1 LKLRTLLRQPIVPA
15 TSAFW
20 RVRAPTRIGDNA
32 VVVGTGASVA
42 WVAAENGYHLALDGT
57 TLICRNPRGSLLKSV
72 PAAVRK
78 GPAAERMIEVR
89 DWLVRH
95 ERECRAT
102 VETWMLRSL
111 PVPRSV
117 IAEVWPDP
125 SWSSALRD
133 LVVVGR
139 DAAGREVTGLLRS
152 ADVNGL
158 GVVTLDG
165 ETRQLTTD
173 AIDIPHP
180 VLLSE
185 LADAREFVVELGTS
199 QVVPQL
205 FRETFAR
212 PADVEPGTAS
222 FDTWAGARFKE
233 LRHATSRCATLGFR
247 VSGGFATIRVWE
259 GGVPVEARFWVGSD
273 EPSMEAETGPLVF
286 MDVQS
291 RTLTLG
297 EIGPVAWSEGARM
310 AQLVAAGGV
319 KDGDDEDVES

>member
-1 LKLRTLLRQPIVPA
+1 M
-15 TSAFW
+15 
-20 RVRAPTRIGDNA
+20 
-32 VVVGTGASVA
+32 VGTGASVA
-42 WVAAENGYHLALDGT
+42 WVAAEDGYHLALDGT
-57 TLICRNPRGSLLKSV
+57 TLICRKPRGSVLKAV
-72 PAAVRK
+72 PSAVRK
-78 GPAAERMIEVR
+78 GPTAERMLEVR

-95 ERECRAT
+95 ERECRTT

-117 IAEVWPDP
+117 IVEVWPDP
-125 SWSSALRD
+125 SWSGALRD

-139 DAAGREVTGLLRS
+139 DAAGREVTGLLRN
-152 ADVNGL
+152 ADANGL

-165 ETRQLTTD
+165 ETRSLTAD
-173 AIDIPHP
+173 AVDIPHP

-185 LADAREFVVELGTS
+185 LGDAREFLVEIGAS
-199 QVVPQL
+199 QAVPQL

-212 PADVEPGTAS
+212 PADLDQETAS
-222 FDTWAGARFKE
+222 FDSWAGARFKE
-233 LRHATSRCATLGFR
+233 LRHATSRCATLGYR

-286 MDVQS
+286 MDSQS
-291 RTLTLG
+291 RTLALG

-310 AQLVAAGGV
+310 AQLVAAGGI
-319 KDGDDEDVES
+319 KEGDSEEADA

>member
-1 LKLRTLLRQPIVPA
+1 MRGAALSRSVTMA
-15 TSAFW
+15 S
-20 RVRAPTRIGDNA
+20 
-32 VVVGTGASVA
+32 VVGTGASVA

-57 TLICRNPRGSLLKSV
+57 TLICRNPRGSILKSV
-72 PAAVRK
+72 PSAVRK
-78 GPAAERMIEVR
+78 GPVAERIIEVR

-125 SWSSALRD
+125 SWSGALRD

-139 DAAGREVTGLLRS
+139 DAADRAVTGLLRS
-152 ADVNGL
+152 ADAGGL

-165 ETRQLTTD
+165 ETRSLTSDTVD
-173 AIDIPHP
+173 VPHP
-180 VLLSE
+180 ILLPE
-185 LADAREFVVELGTS
+185 LGDAREFLVEIGAS
-199 QVVPQL
+199 QAVPQL

-212 PADVEPGTAS
+212 PAELDPETGS

-233 LRHATSRCATLGFR
+233 LRHATSRCATLGYR

-259 GGVPVEARFWVGSD
+259 DGVPVEARFWVGSD
-273 EPSMEAETGPLVF
+273 EPSAEAETGPLVF
-286 MDVQS
+286 MDPQS
-291 RTLTLG
+291 KSLTLA

-319 KDGDDEDVES
+319 KEGDSEDGDA